1 MKHQAIDIGDDYSY
15 YQNYRLDQPY
25 QTYNMSQKEKQL
37 MDIGIDI
44 IENKKSIREVS
55 HDFLIPKTTIER
67 YIHTR
72 LRYISYELYQLVC
85 KQLVINKQCTSNVAK
100 IRSTNI

>member
-1 MKHQAIDIGDDYSY
+1 MKHQAINDDYSY

-37 MDIGIDI
+37 MEIGVDIF
-44 IENKKSIREVS
+44 ENKKSVREVS
-55 HDFLIPKTTIER
+55 RDFMIPKTTIER

-72 LRYISYELYQLVC
+72 LRYISYELYKLVC
-85 KQLVINKQCTSNVAK
+85 KQLVVNKQCTSNVAK
-100 IRSTNI
+100 RMSTRI

>member
-1 MKHQAIDIGDDYSY
+1 MKHQTIDNEYSY

-37 MDIGIDI
+37 MEIGIDI
-44 IENKKSIREVS
+44 VENKKSVREVS
-55 HDFLIPKTTIER
+55 RDFLISKTTLER

-85 KQLVINKQCTSNVAK
+85 KQLVVNKQCTSNVAK
-100 IRSTNI
+100 RRSTNI